1 MGRMT
6 SKGQITLPK
15 KVRDELELK
24 AGDAVLFDVFDGYT
38 VLIKIPDPFDR
49 SRPRPPIPPDVVG
62 KPWKE
67 IRAEA
72 WRKQTERHLER
83 GR

>member
-15 KVRDELELK
+15 KVREELELE

-38 VLIKIPDPFDR
+38 VVIKIPDPFDR

-62 KPWKE
+62 KPWAE
-67 IRAEA
+67 IRKEA
-72 WRKQTERHLER
+72 WRRRGEHLIDR
-83 GR
+83 DR